1 MRRGFILFFCL
12 ILLSKISIAQFEP
25 PAAVEA
31 TTFGRLTVYSDITG
45 VDIYVDGKYVGQD
58 RATISNIP
66 SGKHYVRVLK
76 AEETIQSGIVTVKE
90 GEETII
96 VAKPSADKLL
106 ERMKRPTYVFFYG
119 GYTDLDYNST
129 VGPGQPAPAGTYS
142 FEYKQQ
148 LGFGAEV
155 QMPIP
160 QTNFNLNFGFFQ
172 NYPGK
177 ITLSPSAE
185 GELAISTPY
194 LNISTNIL
202 KTQFFKVNV
211 GGGINYA
218 IYSPGFGTFISIEG
232 RLGYQL
238 FVEALRAMADNSTLV
253 LRLAYASYNGRGLG
267 TSATGSTFPLDINA
281 PGYHLQ
287 AGVAY
292 QL

>member
-1 MRRGFILFFCL
+1 MRRYFILFLSL
-12 ILLSKISIAQFEP
+12 ILLSKLALAQFEA
-25 PAAVEA
+25 PAAMEQ
-31 TTFGRLTVYSDITG
+31 TTFGRLTVYSDVSG

-66 SGKHYVRVLK
+66 SGKHYVRVVK
-76 AEETIQSGIVTVKE
+76 GEETIQSGIVTVRE

-96 VAKPSADKLL
+96 VAKPSEEKLL
-106 ERMKRPTYVFFYG
+106 EHMKRPTYVFFYG
-119 GYTDLDYNST
+119 GYTDLNYNST

-160 QTNFNLNFGFFQ
+160 LTSFNVGFGFLQ
-172 NYPGK
+172 NYPGT
-177 ITLSPSAE
+177 ITLSPSTE
-185 GELAISTPY
+185 GQLAISTPY

-202 KTQFFKVNV
+202 KTQLVKINV

-238 FVEALRAMADNSTLV
+238 FIEAVRAGIDNPIYV
-253 LRLAYASYNGRGLG
+253 LRLTYASYNGRGLG

-287 AGVAY
+287 GGVAY

>member
-1 MRRGFILFFCL
+1 MRRYFIVFISL
-12 ILLSKISIAQFEP
+12 ILLSKLSMAQFEL
-25 PAAVEA
+25 PAVVEP
-31 TTFGRLTVYSDITG
+31 TTFGRLTVYSDVSG

-66 SGKHYVRVLK
+66 SGKHYVRVIK
-76 AEETIQSGIVTVKE
+76 GEENIQSGIVSVKE

-96 VAKPSADKLL
+96 VAKPSENKLL
-106 ERMKRPTYVFFYG
+106 EHMKRPTSVFFYG
-119 GYTDLDYNST
+119 AYTDLNYNST

-142 FEYKQQ
+142 FEYKSQ

-155 QMPIP
+155 QLPIP
-160 QTNFNLNFGFFQ
+160 LTSFNLNFGFLQ

-177 ITLSPSAE
+177 IATGPSQE
-185 GELAISTPY
+185 GDLAVSTPY

-202 KTQFFKVNV
+202 KTQLFKVNV
-211 GGGINYA
+211 GLGINYA

-232 RLGYQL
+232 RLGYQM
-238 FVEALRAMADNSTLV
+238 FVEAVRGVADNSSLV

-267 TSATGSTFPLDINA
+267 TTSLGTTFPLDINA

-287 AGVAY
+287 GGMAY